1 MNRAVLTFCMLWL
14 VAAVFPQDV
23 SAQTHA
29 RRRVPVGEVTGL
41 DMAIDGSLE
50 AIPGGQVRWFVTL
63 YEVVGQRNLRP
74 AAGATLT
81 ATASFAPAEPIAS
94 VVTDALGRA
103 ALELPIPD
111 DLESSVELRVEA
123 SSPRNV
129 SRVFSVSLERGP
141 RYELILLTDRAF
153 SAPRGR
159 VMAFGRLLDRATGR
173 PVEGATVTTRVI
185 DQAAHGAVT
194 DPPPDATTDGS
205 GVFATTVDLGPVR
218 GAARLLA
225 TASITSANASGSG
238 PSAASPLVR
247 TVSATAT
254 LRVQEVPVA
263 GLWATATTERPFATP
278 GEVIPVVVRGFAPQ
292 GRPLVGARVR
302 VHGDWGTSPTGDGGG
317 SETDARGEVTL
328 DVRVPARVS
337 GGAWT
342 ERFELIHPGYGATAA
357 DLRVRV
363 EAAPVLAAAS
373 VQGGALVPEL
383 EGRVFV
389 RVVTPGGV
397 PFRDAEVHLEA
408 PRLGGTLSAT
418 TDADGVASFTA
429 RVASGTGDSRD
440 DACGGATAAAA
451 TLVVGAHRQR
461 LCLPVDL
468 DGTLTVSAPT
478 VTGPGEPLAVTVA
491 RRPRVGRRPVEV
503 VALVQRAGRWLPVA
517 RTLVGPRTTRSNL
530 DLPSWVR
537 GEVWLRGRPLLE
549 DGVPGRGGGTFV
561 YLGAA
566 PSSLE
571 VEADGEGARVVGTGS
586 DGGDRESS
594 TTLLFAV
601 DVRSAGALGE
611 SLGAQRGPL
620 ATALREGRGP
630 AFLAAIAGAETPRD
644 ETASA
649 VLRDGAVMTQPLP
662 PTPVDLGLLRD
673 PWRTRARFIRG
684 RVGRLMRGVE
694 SYVAGQ
700 EPGAMADVATFHGRR
715 AQFNS
720 SILDA
725 TAMSAGFGD
734 EAMASLGGEPLEI
747 ASLTTLDAAFT
758 FDNVAR
764 RITRERLF
772 RLLVLLREHMHA
784 RGLDRPWARRGDP
797 AEYLTTLLDGTTSF
811 SGDWPEAG
819 HLYDGWGR
827 PFVLRPARGGSRFT
841 FLEPVSG
848 WELVSAGPDGRAGT
862 GDDLVDPFARV
873 LPTGGLYAEAVGED
887 VLLARLRG
895 VALGRATVA
904 SLAEVFEIEVPEV
917 GAGGAAPVQGAFRE
931 LPGPSSSL
939 SQRALLR
946 PAQPHLG
953 EVFGGVGDTREYR
966 LPGPHRP
973 YAAVAVAF
981 RRDGGIDM
989 GTSSFDAGVPF
1000 AARVLWPAALR
1011 AGERLAFP
1019 VHLVQYADGGEPRVE
1034 VFGEGGIV
1042 RASIV
1047 AQERTQATTRERTGE
1062 GAEVLLEALR
1072 PGLARVVLRTTMAD
1086 GRVTTETHR
1095 LRVVPDGNLRAR
1107 HGAAVAAPEAHLD
1120 LTVPEGATPWRGQLV
1135 IGAPQAL
1142 AADPA
1147 VAAALENHPAIAS
1160 WAATLSPGAV
1170 APSLEAHLDGSA
1182 GAAGESLPS
1191 DIDRACAL
1199 VAWAARQGRPDG
1211 ASGVGR
1217 FNRLART
1224 FGASASGDLR
1234 TRAAILTALATA
1246 APPVPTGGIYDPVAG
1261 LINKLREDGWRALAA
1276 ASGEPAVMARMAAAL
1291 LIIDAR
1297 DGPGRALYRRARG
1310 SLEADGQGR
1319 RTVPGDPTHPGDA
1332 VVGTLALALAARQVG
1347 DDALADELRTSALRR
1362 LHQVSR
1368 LGAEGAFWPVAASV
1382 LGAFGMGAPDAVE
1395 VEIDGAPQRV
1405 DLGDTGVRTL
1415 AVRPGANVVVRGG
1428 GNVWVRA
1435 ETRYLVPA
1443 EVRDA
1448 GVLRASIEGA
1458 AGAYGERAGF
1468 EVVVK
1473 NTTGE
1478 PLRRPVI
1485 EVVLPGA
1492 GRFDDE
1498 AKRMIES
1505 APGVHHIAGLDGA
1518 GVLRIVLEPMRAQE
1532 ERRFALPLLWNAHGQ
1547 TTGLDLASY
1556 DAAAPWR
1563 VSTTPRRVFS
1573 VDARGERNERDE

>member
-1 MNRAVLTFCMLWL
+1 MLTFCMLSL
-14 VAAVFPQDV
+14 LAVVIPEDV
-23 SAQTHA
+23 SAQIHA
-29 RRRVPVGEVTGL
+29 RRRVPAGEVTGL

-50 AIPGGQVRWFVTL
+50 AIPGGRVRWFVTL

-81 ATASFAPAEPIAS
+81 ATASFAPAEAIAT

-123 SSPRNV
+123 TSPRNV

-141 RYELILLTDRAF
+141 RYELILLTDRAL

-185 DQAAHGAVT
+185 DQAVHGAVT
-194 DPPPDATTDGS
+194 DPPPDVTTDGS

-218 GAARLLA
+218 GVARLLA

-247 TVSATAT
+247 AVSVTAT
-254 LRVQEVPVA
+254 LRVQEVPVG

-302 VHGDWGTSPTGDGGG
+302 VHGDWGTSPTGDGGALQTN
-317 SETDARGEVTL
+317 SDGEVTL
-328 DVRVPARVS
+328 EVRVPTRVA
-337 GGAWT
+337 GGEWV

-389 RVVTPGGV
+389 RVVTPDGV
-397 PFRDAEVHLEA
+397 PFRDGEVHLEA
-408 PRLGGTLSAT
+408 PRLGGTLAAT

-429 RVASGTGDSRD
+429 RVASGIGDSRD

-451 TLVVGAHRQR
+451 TLVVGAHRQL

-468 DGTLTVSAPT
+468 DGTLTVSAST

-517 RTLVGPRTTRSNL
+517 RTLLGARTTRSNI
-530 DLPSWVR
+530 DVPSWVR

-561 YLGAA
+561 YLGDA

-571 VEADGEGARVVGTGS
+571 VEADGEGARVVGTE
-586 DGGDRESS
+586 GDRQAS

-601 DVRSAGALGE
+601 DVRAASALGE

-620 ATALREGRGP
+620 AMALREGRGS

-649 VLRDGAVMTQPLP
+649 VLREGVVTTQPLP
-662 PTPVDLGLLRD
+662 QTPVAHGLLRD

-700 EPGAMADVATFHGRR
+700 EPGAMEDVATFHGRR
-715 AQFNS
+715 AQFNA

-725 TAMSAGFGD
+725 TAMSAGLGD

-797 AEYLTTLLDGTTSF
+797 AEYLTTLLDGGTSF
-811 SGDWPEAG
+811 SGDWPESG

-848 WELVSAGPDGRAGT
+848 WELISAGPDGRAGT

-873 LPTGGLYAEAVGED
+873 LPSGGLYAEAVGED

-904 SLAEVFEIEVPEV
+904 SLAEVFEIDVPEV

-953 EVFGGVGDTREYR
+953 EVFGGVGDHQEYR
-966 LPGPHRP
+966 LPSAHRP

-981 RRDGGIDM
+981 RRDGGIDL
-989 GTSSFDAGVPF
+989 GTASFDAGVPF
-1000 AARVLWPAALR
+1000 SARVPWPVALR

-1019 VHLVQYADGGEPRVE
+1019 VDLVQYADGGEPRVE
-1034 VFGEGGIV
+1034 VFARGGIV

-1047 AQERTQATTRERTGE
+1047 ARETTRERTRE

-1217 FNRLART
+1217 FNHLARN
-1224 FGASASGDLR
+1224 FGASVSGDLR

-1297 DGPGRALYRRARG
+1297 DGPGRALYRRARA

-1362 LHQVSR
+1362 LHQVPR

-1382 LGAFGMGAPDAVE
+1382 LGAFGMGAPDVVQ
-1395 VEIDGAPQRV
+1395 VEIDGAPQQV

-1415 AVRPGANVVVRGG
+1415 DVRPGAAVVVRGG
-1428 GNVWVRA
+1428 GNIWVRA

-1458 AGAYGERAGF
+1458 PGAYGERAGF

-1473 NTTGE
+1473 NTAGE

-1505 APGVHHIAGLDGA
+1505 APGVHHVAGLDGA
-1518 GVLRIVLEPMRAQE
+1518 GVLRIVLESMRVQE
-1532 ERRFALPLLWNAHGQ
+1532 ERRFALPLLWIARGQ

-1573 VDARGERNERDE
+1573 VDARDARDE

>member
-1 MNRAVLTFCMLWL
+1 
-14 VAAVFPQDV
+14 
-23 SAQTHA
+23 
-29 RRRVPVGEVTGL
+29 
-41 DMAIDGSLE
+41 
-50 AIPGGQVRWFVTL
+50 
-63 YEVVGQRNLRP
+63 
-74 AAGATLT
+74 
-81 ATASFAPAEPIAS
+81 
-94 VVTDALGRA
+94 DALGRA

-123 SSPRNV
+123 TSPRNV

-141 RYELILLTDRAF
+141 RYELILLTDRAL

-173 PVEGATVTTRVI
+173 PVEGATVTTRVVN
-185 DQAAHGAVT
+185 QAVHGPVT
-194 DPPPDATTDGS
+194 APPADATTDGS

-218 GAARLLA
+218 GVAQLRA
-225 TASITSANASGSG
+225 TASITSTSASGTG

-247 TVSATAT
+247 AVSATAT

-263 GLWATATTERPFATP
+263 GLWATVTTERPFATP

-302 VHGDWGTSPTGDGGG
+302 VHGDWSTSPTGDGGG
-317 SETDARGEVTL
+317 LQTNGDGEVSL
-328 DVRVPARVS
+328 EVRVPTRVT
-337 GGAWT
+337 GGEWV
-342 ERFELIHPGYGATAA
+342 EHFELIHPGYGATAA

-363 EAAPVLAAAS
+363 ETAPVLAAAS
-373 VQGGALVPEL
+373 VLGGALVPEL
-383 EGRVFV
+383 EGRIFV
-389 RVVTPGGV
+389 RVVTPDGV
-397 PFRDAEVHLEA
+397 PFRDGEVRLEA
-408 PRLGGTLSAT
+408 PRLGGTLAAT

-429 RVASGTGDSRD
+429 RVASGTGDTGS

-461 LCLPVDL
+461 LCLPVAL
-468 DGTLTVSAPT
+468 DGTITVGAPT

-491 RRPRVGRRPVEV
+491 RRPRVARRPVEV

-517 RTLVGPRTTRSNL
+517 RTLLGARTTQANL
-530 DLPSWVR
+530 DVPSWVR

-549 DGVPGRGGGTFV
+549 DGVPGRGGGTLV

-571 VEADGEGARVVGTGS
+571 VEADAEGARVVGTG
-586 DGGDRESS
+586 GGSEPG

-601 DVRSAGALGE
+601 DVRAAGALAE
-611 SLGAQRGPL
+611 SVGARRGPL
-620 ATALREGRGP
+620 AMALREGRGS
-630 AFLAAIAGAETPRD
+630 AFLAAIAGAATPSD

-649 VLRDGAVMTQPLP
+649 VLRDGAVTTQPLP
-662 PTPVDLGLLRD
+662 ETPVAHGLLRD

-684 RVGRLMRGVE
+684 RVGRIMRGVE
-694 SYVAGQ
+694 SYVAAQ
-700 EPGAMADVATFHGRR
+700 EPGAMADVATFNGRR
-715 AQFNS
+715 AQFNA

-725 TAMSAGFGD
+725 TAMAAGLGD

-747 ASLTTLDAAFT
+747 ASLTSLDAAFT

-772 RLLVLLREHMHA
+772 RLLVLLREHMHG

-797 AEYLTTLLDGTTSF
+797 AEYLITLLDGHSSF

-873 LPTGGLYAEAVGED
+873 LPSGGLYAEAVGED

-904 SLAEVFEIEVPEV
+904 SLAEVFEIDLPEV
-917 GAGGAAPVQGAFRE
+917 GGGGAAPAPGAFRE
-931 LPGPSSSL
+931 LPGLRTSL
-939 SQRALLR
+939 SQRAHLR
-946 PAQPHLG
+946 PPQPHLG
-953 EVFGGVGDTREYR
+953 DVFGGVGDQQEYR

-973 YAAVAVAF
+973 YVAVAVAF
-981 RRDGGIDM
+981 RGGGGIDL
-989 GTSSFDAGVPF
+989 GTASFDAGLPF
-1000 AARVLWPAALR
+1000 AARVPWPVALR

-1019 VHLVQYADGGEPRVE
+1019 VQLVQYADGAEPRVE

-1042 RASIV
+1042 RASI
-1047 AQERTQATTRERTGE
+1047 ATPRAARE

-1072 PGLARVVLRTTMAD
+1072 PGMARIVLRTTMAD

-1120 LTVPEGATPWRGQLV
+1120 LTVPEGASPWRGQLV

-1142 AADPA
+1142 AADPV

-1160 WAATLSPGAV
+1160 WAATLSPGDV
-1170 APSLEAHLDGSA
+1170 APALEAHLDGSA
-1182 GAAGESLPS
+1182 GAAGEALPS

-1211 ASGVGR
+1211 AGRAGGIGR

-1224 FGASASGDLR
+1224 FAASASDDLR
-1234 TRAAILTALATA
+1234 VRAAMLTALATA
-1246 APPVPTGGIYDPVAG
+1246 APPVPTGGLYDPVAG

-1291 LIIDAR
+1291 LLIDAR
-1297 DGPGRALYRRARG
+1297 DGPGRALYRRAR
-1310 SLEADGQGR
+1310 SVLEADGQGR
-1319 RTVPGDPTHPGDA
+1319 RSVPGDPTHAGDA
-1332 VVGTLALALAARQVG
+1332 VVGTFALALAARQVG

-1362 LHQVSR
+1362 LHQVPR

-1382 LGAFGMGAPDAVE
+1382 LGAFGIGAPGAVQ
-1395 VEIDGAPQRV
+1395 VEIDGATQRV

-1415 AVRPGANVVVRGG
+1415 DVRPGAAVVVRGD

-1448 GVLRASIEGA
+1448 GALRASIEGA
-1458 AGAYGERAGF
+1458 PGAYGGRAGF

-1473 NTTGE
+1473 NTAGQR
-1478 PLRRPVI
+1478 LRRPVI

-1505 APGVHHIAGLDGA
+1505 APGVHHVAGLDGA
-1518 GVLRIVLEPMRAQE
+1518 GVLRIVLETMRAQE
-1532 ERRFALPLLWNAHGQ
+1532 ERRFALPLLWIGRGQ
-1547 TTGLDLASY
+1547 TTGLDVASY

-1573 VDARGERNERDE
+1573 VDARDEADE